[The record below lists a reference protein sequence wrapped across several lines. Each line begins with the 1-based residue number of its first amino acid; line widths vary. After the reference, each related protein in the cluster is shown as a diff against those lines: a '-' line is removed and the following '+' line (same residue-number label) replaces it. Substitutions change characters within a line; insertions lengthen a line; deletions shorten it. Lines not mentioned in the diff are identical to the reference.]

1 MITHGITIGLE
12 RIDNEVFV
20 SIKAIGKLTHD
31 DYKRLVPMLD
41 SVLEKVEA
49 PKVRVLFD
57 ATDFQG
63 WELRAAWD
71 DLKLGISHG
80 SVFDKVALLGSHKWQ
95 DVAAKVS
102 NWFLNG
108 EVRSFH
114 EQDEALKWLL
124 S

>member
-12 RIDNEVFV
+12 RIDNDVFV
-20 SIKAIGKLTHD
+20 SIKAIGKLTHA
-31 DYKRLVPMLD
+31 DYERLVPMLD
-41 SVLEKVEA
+41 SVLERITE
-49 PKVRVLFD
+49 PKVKVLFD

-80 SVFDKVALLGSHKWQ
+80 SAFDKVALVGSHKWQ
-95 DVAAKVS
+95 DAAAKVS
-102 NWFLNG
+102 NWFLSG

-114 EQDEALKWLL
+114 DQDEALHWLL